1 MTPAKTILTVHD
13 LSGVGRCALT
23 VVIPALAAAGYQ
35 PIPLPTAVLSTH
47 TGGFTGMARQ
57 NLTGFMR
64 ESIDHWMELGLTFDA
79 VYTGYLA
86 DPAQGE
92 LVLELIEYVRR
103 QGKPFVLVDPAM
115 GDDGALYHSIDPAM
129 PGVMKALCQRADLIT
144 PNLTEAFLLC
154 GEAPRAELDAA
165 EEAHGLFGCIGA
177 GACVITGAR
186 VGGEAVNL
194 LKDGA
199 VPYRHCQGAYPGTGD
214 LFSSVLLA
222 RCLAGDDLRRG
233 VEFASEFV
241 SRVVFDTREM
251 NCEPRMGLQF
261 EKRLCELCPSET
273 ELNPHKG

>member
-23 VVIPALAAAGYQ
+23 VALPALAAAGYQ

-47 TGGFTGMARQ
+47 TGGFSGMARR

-64 ESIDHWMELGLTFDA
+64 ESIDHWMELGLKFDA

-92 LVLELIEYVRR
+92 LALEAIEYARR
-103 QGKPFVLVDPAM
+103 QGPAFVLVDPAM

-129 PGVMKALCQRADLIT
+129 PGVMKSLCQRADLIT

-154 GEAPRAELDAA
+154 GEAPRTGLDRA
-165 EEAHGLFGCIGA
+165 EEAASLFNRMGA
-177 GACVITGAR
+177 KECVITGAR
-186 VGGEAVNL
+186 VGDETANL
-194 LKDGA
+194 LPDGA

-214 LFSSVLLA
+214 LFASVLLA
-222 RCLAGDDLRRG
+222 RAMAGDDLRRG

-251 NCEPRMGLQF
+251 GCEPRMGLQF
-261 EKRLCELCPSET
+261 ERRLRELCPQED
-273 ELNPHKG
+273 EL